1 MAWSANWRNTIALG
15 LLLLIPVFF
24 STIAG
29 AKSNT
34 EDSSTLLEQSKQ
46 VVASD
51 KTADTEWLEEKTGQY
66 LPLDL
71 EFIDELGQPIQLK
84 EIIDRPT
91 IFLPIYFYCP
101 NICSKNLANLA
112 IALNS
117 LSLVPGQEFRVIA
130 LSFNEAESYEDAAR
144 AKKNYLKIVGKDF
157 PPEGW
162 RFLTGNKE
170 TIKTATDAVGFRFKK
185 IDDETFIHPAALM
198 TIAGDGKII
207 RYVYGSF
214 LAGDIA
220 VGLADAASGRPSLS
234 VKRLLAFCFNYDPD
248 KNKSVFQ
255 LVKIGVMLFFGI
267 LLTIVFIYFKRKRPK
282 MHSDLHR

>member
-1 MAWSANWRNTIALG
+1 MAWTSNWRNAIALG
-15 LLLLIPVFF
+15 LLLLMIFF
-24 STIAG
+24 VSSMAG
-29 AKSNT
+29 AKST
-34 EDSSTLLEQSKQ
+34 PEGSSTLLEQSKQ
-46 VVASD
+46 VV
-51 KTADTEWLEEKTGQY
+51 TNNTPADTEWLVEKTGQY

-71 EFIDELGQPIQLK
+71 EFIDENGKPIQLK

-91 IFLPIYFYCP
+91 ILLPIYFYCP

-117 LSLVPGQEFRVIA
+117 LSMVPERDFRVIA
-130 LSFNEAESYEDAAR
+130 LSFNEAESFEDAAR
-144 AKKNYLKIVGKDF
+144 AKKNYLKIVGADF

-170 TIKTATDAVGFRFKK
+170 AIKAATDAVGFRFKK
-185 IDDETFIHPAALM
+185 IDDETFIHAAALM
-198 TIAGDGKII
+198 TIAEDGKII

-214 LAGDIA
+214 LAGDIDM
-220 VGLADAASGRPSLS
+220 GLADAASGRPSLS

-267 LLTIVFIYFKRKRPK
+267 FLAIVFIYYKRKRPK
-282 MHSDLHR
+282 MNSDLHR

>member
-1 MAWSANWRNTIALG
+1 MVWTDNSCKIFAPG
-15 LLLLIPVFF
+15 LLLLLT
-24 STIAG
+24 TIFCSVAG
-29 AKSNT
+29 ANSNGAKN
-34 EDSSTLLEQSKQ
+34 SSLLEQSKQ
-46 VVASD
+46 VIAEKNSTD
-51 KTADTEWLEEKTGQY
+51 GQWIEEKTGQY

-71 EFIDELGQPIQLK
+71 EFIDEMGKPIRLQ

-117 LSLVPGQEFRVIA
+117 LSIAPEKDFRVIA

-144 AKKNYLKIVGKDF
+144 AKKNYLKIVGDSF
-157 PPEGW
+157 PSHAW
-162 RFLTGNKE
+162 RFLTGSRDN
-170 TIKTATDAVGFRFKK
+170 IKKATDSVGFRFKK

-214 LAGDIA
+214 LAGDIDM
-220 VGLADAASGRPSLS
+220 GLADAASGRPSMS

-248 KNKSVFQ
+248 KNKSVFK

-267 LLTIVFIYFKRKRPK
+267 ILAIVFIYFKRKRPK
-282 MHSDLHR
+282 MHNDLQR

>member
-1 MAWSANWRNTIALG
+1 MAGNWRNTIALG
-15 LLLLIPVFF
+15 PLLLM
-24 STIAG
+24 TICLGGNAG
-29 AKSNT
+29 AIGT
-34 EDSSTLLEQSKQ
+34 PEDSSTLLEQSKR
-46 VVASD
+46 VVSSN
-51 KTADTEWLEEKTGQY
+51 TPADTEWLVEKTDQY

-71 EFIDELGQPIQLK
+71 EFIDEDGKPIRLK

-117 LSLVPGQEFRVIA
+117 LSLLPERDFRVVA

-144 AKKNYLKIVGKDF
+144 AKKNYLKIAGEGF

-170 TIKTATDAVGFRFKK
+170 AIKSATDAVGFRFKK

-198 TIAGDGKII
+198 TIAKDGKII

-220 VGLADAASGRPSLS
+220 MGLADAASGRPSLS

-267 LLTIVFIYFKRKRPK
+267 LLTIIFIYYKRKRPK
-282 MHSDLHR
+282 MHHDLHR